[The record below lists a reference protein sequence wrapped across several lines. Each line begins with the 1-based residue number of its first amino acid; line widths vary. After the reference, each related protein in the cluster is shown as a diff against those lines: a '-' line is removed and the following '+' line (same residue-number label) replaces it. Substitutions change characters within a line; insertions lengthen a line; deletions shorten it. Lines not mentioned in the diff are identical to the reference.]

1 MRVLI
6 IGGGRLGQNI
16 ADRLLAKDEH
26 RMMFRSHE
34 HQITFVDRNEEVCD
48 LLASRYG
55 VPVFHGDGTKLEIL
69 EQIGVDNV
77 DVAIAATNN
86 DNQNIIAAMQA
97 KRLGM
102 QQVIAIVTQHEYR
115 ELVEEKGIVAISA
128 PWATAAL
135 VENYLDRPG
144 VAELFEISEG
154 IANLVGAYVPPDG
167 KIIGQAIRDIAI
179 PHECMVAAIVRNKR
193 FVAPRG
199 DTVIEAD
206 DHVIFVGPAAAIKDA
221 HDLFLEKL

>member
-6 IGGGRLGQNI
+6 IGGGRLGRNI

-26 RMMFRSHE
+26 RMIFRSHE
-34 HQITFVDRNEEVCD
+34 HQITFIDKDEEVCNT
-48 LLASRYG
+48 LEARYG
-55 VPVFHGDGTKLEIL
+55 VPIYHGDGTKLEIL
-69 EQIGVDNV
+69 EQVGVDNV
-77 DVAIAATNN
+77 DVAIAASDN
-86 DNQNIIAAMQA
+86 DDQNVIAAMQA

-115 ELVEEKGIVAISA
+115 DLIEDKGIVAISA

-144 VAELFEISEG
+144 MAELFEISEG
-154 IANLVGAYVPPDG
+154 IANLIGVDVPTDATVAG
-167 KIIGQAIRDIAI
+167 RAIKDIAV
-179 PHECMVAAIVRNKR
+179 PKECVVAAVVRSKT
-193 FVAPRG
+193 FVVPRG
-199 DTVIEAD
+199 DTVIEPG

-221 HDLFLEKL
+221 RELFLEKT